1 MHNLSVIRRK
11 YQTNQ
16 NGGIFYKLTQY
27 SSKVMVMKNKGQVE
41 ELSQISIRQ
50 LKKMWALGLDL
61 GIEKILVGKLVK
73 FEKSI
78 V

>member
-1 MHNLSVIRRK
+1 
-11 YQTNQ
+11 
-16 NGGIFYKLTQY
+16 
-27 SSKVMVMKNKGQVE
+27 MVMKNKGQVE